1 MIGTAYSHPFSYS
14 DARLAFLQAIESNN
28 LIHASALL
36 RQGIDV
42 NQKDP
47 LGYTPLMLAAGR
59 GNVQMVEL
67 LLTAGAD
74 VFILDSRMG
83 ASALHKAAQSGVV
96 DGARLLLQR
105 GAFLDLQAPTN
116 GLTPLI
122 TAVWHKRVGMVAYLV
137 SQGANLRLQ
146 MHAGETALE
155 IARRDQ
161 LTDIVHILE
170 KREQTIRELVE
181 RQALHTAVRAIELE
195 TVRRLLRQGA
205 DVNEK
210 APIIGSPDD
219 AHTPLMIA
227 ARQGYE
233 DIVRE
238 LLAAGANPHIV
249 DWLMKATPGHKA
261 AYMGHPGVLRLLVEH
276 GGLELDAQGPYN
288 GYTALHD
295 AIWHGHTEAAQVLLD
310 AGAMLD
316 LKGHEGYTPLEM
328 AKAYGYHE
336 IVTRLEAKQ
345 QELESL

>member
-1 MIGTAYSHPFSYS
+1 MIGTAHSHSLSFSV
-14 DARLAFLQAIESNN
+14 ARSAFFQAIEAND
-28 LIHASALL
+28 LPHAAALL
-36 RQGIDV
+36 RQGVDV

-146 MHAGETALE
+146 LHAGETALG
-155 IARRDQ
+155 IAQRDH
-161 LTDIVHILE
+161 LTDITHILE
-170 KREQTIRELVE
+170 EREKTIRELVE
-181 RQALHTAVRAIELE
+181 RQALHTAVRANDLE

-295 AIWHGHTEAAQVLLD
+295 AIWHGHAEAAQVLLD
-310 AGAMLD
+310 AGARLD
-316 LKGHEGYTPLEM
+316 LKGQEGYTPLEM

-345 QELESL
+345 REQKSR